1 VGVFK
6 YFAGALATITAVLM
20 NSSINQPVSGSDA
33 QSDRPPNA
41 LTQPVTLFALK
52 YGEADTQV
60 GVVKGEGGYFGPSA
74 LVVADDGAI
83 YIGDDQNDCVKRFD
97 RRGNLLMKTEPTRR
111 IAMMGVDTSGR
122 IYVLGGAGLNV
133 IRIYDSSGR
142 RLRKREGDIVR
153 HLLRIQFPEDRS
165 DWEQTLEL
173 NLSQGR
179 ELDMLW
185 DMLHGEFRVTPWGD
199 VYLLPEHEECEKCRP
214 YIVRIPSGQVT
225 PQIVSLPKE
234 LLKIRLYDRAR
245 RLYHCARVS
254 TPRTRRV
261 GREWYDVSGKRT
273 ESSYEVTV
281 GERLVVTVYSAQGS
295 PVRRISLPP
304 SEPSDFECS
313 MAWVDMAGIDNRGH
327 IYRVEAPLRVFRV
340 SRKPDD
346 PSFHVRLGYT
356 IVEYDAAGNFVGVR
370 AVFSYPPLG
379 GEVAWYA
386 VDGAGNVY
394 WVEYYA
400 EHLEVMMAPVPQS
413 AR

>member
-1 VGVFK
+1 
-6 YFAGALATITAVLM
+6 M
-20 NSSINQPVSGSDA
+20 
-33 QSDRPPNA
+33 
-41 LTQPVTLFALK
+41 TLFALK

-74 LVVADDGAI
+74 LVVADDGTI

-179 ELDMLW
+179 EVDLLW
-185 DMLHGEFRVTPWGD
+185 EMLHGEFQMTPWGD
-199 VYLLPEHEECEKCRP
+199 IYLLPEHERCEKCLP
-214 YIVRIPSGQVT
+214 YIIRFPAGQVT
-225 PQIVSLPKE
+225 PQIVSVPKE
-234 LLKIRLYDRAR
+234 LLKTRLYDRTGC
-245 RLYHCARVS
+245 LYHFVRVS

-261 GREWYDVSGKRT
+261 ERVWYDVSGRRA
-273 ESSYEVTV
+273 EDSDEVTV
-281 GERLVVTVYSAQGS
+281 GQCAVVKVYNWQGALVRQ
-295 PVRRISLPP
+295 ISLPS
-304 SEPSDFECS
+304 SEPSDVECS
-313 MAWVDMAGIDNRGH
+313 MAWDDTAGIDSRGH
-327 IYRVEAPLRVFRV
+327 VYRVGAPLRVFCV

-346 PSFHVRLGYT
+346 PDFHVRLGYT